1 MRFHSAAC
9 RFNGH
14 SERPFQPCHGSVF
27 KSSSCCQGK
36 SFQGIRQSLIDRA
49 SILCSKG
56 VDYLQSK
63 PYLLWTCCASSCSTQ
78 RGCLLYWACNQN
90 HWRPRRPPECCG
102 FTPPPK
108 DFLPMP
114 PFTNRLEDL
123 TPAAGDLR
131 SRSRASLQKI
141 VGQSLLVGNTQ
152 SNSNLALRLEA
163 KNAPDICR
171 AFSVC
176 LRCCLVD
183 FTLALTGT
191 GFPSVRSFRAC
202 NTIVKKGLTMEM
214 WCRHTVTTKQT
225 MHLGLAADFFF
236 LGFCCSLC
244 MHASD
249 AIF

>member
-56 VDYLQSK
+56 VGYLQSK

-102 FTPPPK
+102 FTSPSE
-108 DFLPMP
+108 
-114 PFTNRLEDL
+114 RLL
-123 TPAAGDLR
+123 TDAAFHESAGRLDPS
-131 SRSRASLQKI
+131 SRRFAVSLARF
-141 VGQSLLVGNTQ
+141 S
-152 SNSNLALRLEA
+152 A
-163 KNAPDICR
+163 KNSWPESTLGIRNQIPTWPCVWKQKMRPTFAEH
-171 AFSVC
+171 FLSVC
-176 LRCCLVD
+176 AAAWW
-183 FTLALTGT
+183 TLHS
-191 GFPSVRSFRAC
+191 P
-202 NTIVKKGLTMEM
+202 
-214 WCRHTVTTKQT
+214 
-225 MHLGLAADFFF
+225 
-236 LGFCCSLC
+236 
-244 MHASD
+244 
-249 AIF
+249 